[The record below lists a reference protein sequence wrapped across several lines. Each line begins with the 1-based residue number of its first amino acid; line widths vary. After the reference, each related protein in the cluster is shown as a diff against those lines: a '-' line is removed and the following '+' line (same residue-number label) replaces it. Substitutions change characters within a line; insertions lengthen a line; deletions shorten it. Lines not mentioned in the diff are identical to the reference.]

1 MPIRVM
7 NQVRTAKNDLAD
19 TMSSNP
25 GEIRGAAG
33 HDDLPNGP
41 PGREAGGGG
50 QLQVHRGEDRPASY
64 RPGR

>member
-7 NQVRTAKNDLAD
+7 NQVCATKDDLVD

-50 QLQVHRGEDRPASY
+50 QLHLHREEDRPAPY

>member
-7 NQVRTAKNDLAD
+7 NQVRATKDDLAD

-25 GEIRGAAG
+25 GEIGGAAG

-41 PGREAGGGG
+41 PGREAEGGD
-50 QLQVHRGEDRPASY
+50 QLQLHRGEDRSTPY
-64 RPGR
+64 RHGR

>member
-7 NQVRTAKNDLAD
+7 NQVCATMDDLAD

-50 QLQVHRGEDRPASY
+50 QLHLHREEDRPAPY